1 MDVTT
6 VQFSNREALAKA
18 FERVASDARVE
29 LCMADPARLMLR
41 YALGLAPVASTTDRP
56 TDRRSPLARSHPSRD
71 PGSPAARPRSSTW
84 R

>member
-6 VQFSNREALAKA
+6 VQFNNREALAKA
-18 FERVASDARVE
+18 FERVAGDARVE
-29 LCMADPARLMLR
+29 LCVADPARLVLR
-41 YALGLAPVASTTDRP
+41 YALGLAPVASTSG
-56 TDRRSPLARSHPSRD
+56 RRLPLARSHPSRD